1 MRAIRKRFLRDKSAA
16 TTVEY
21 GLVAGM
27 ISLAVIPA
35 ANVLGSNLTG
45 AFSKVATAIE
55 ATSTSPSVAPGA
67 PMEAP
72 LQRTAPGT

>member
-55 ATSTSPSVAPGA
+55 ATSPSPSVAP
-67 PMEAP
+67 AP
-72 LQRTAPGT
+72 LPRSPGT